1 MRPLYP
7 SEETARLTKR
17 KKIGILCLSIFGILL
32 LCSAVLFVLL
42 ANRKNVVLMEILAV
56 IVTFLLLSGILY
68 ASIELLGHS
77 ISLLKWQEGL
87 EASSPMVRF
96 GPFSLTGETRYEKG
110 IRMLGVRVE
119 DGSSPV
125 VVFLEE
131 GRVEKMD
138 RVKAVTVKRN
148 IIVAVEE
155 SEE

>member
-17 KKIGILCLSIFGILL
+17 KKIGILLLSIFGILL
-32 LCSAVLFVLL
+32 LGSAVFFVLL

-56 IVTFLLLSGILY
+56 IITFLLLSGILY
-68 ASIELLGHS
+68 ASIELLGYS
-77 ISLLKWQEGL
+77 ISLLKWQEAL
-87 EASSPMVRF
+87 EASSPVVRF

-131 GRVEKMD
+131 GRIEKMNG
-138 RVKAVTVKRN
+138 VKAVTVKRN
-148 IIVAVEE
+148 IIVAVGE

>member
-17 KKIGILCLSIFGILL
+17 KKIGILYLSIFGILL
-32 LCSAVLFVLL
+32 LGSAVLFVLL

-56 IVTFLLLSGILY
+56 IITFLLLSGILY
-68 ASIELLGHS
+68 VSIELLGHS

-138 RVKAVTVKRN
+138 RVKAVTIKRN